1 MMLALYLAY
10 LDDENDKKLFEEI
23 FYAYRK
29 QMVTLALSILNNE
42 NDAEDAVHNVF
53 LRIAQKNWNTVRT
66 IENKT
71 DLRNYLLKATKN
83 ASLNFIKIK
92 NRDNVSLDS
101 IVVFDLYDS
110 ELLSDDSFIDTIC
123 TKIEYDIMIEA
134 IKSLDDKYRNVI
146 YYHLVMELP
155 IIKTAQLLGQTV
167 AATQKQLFRGKK
179 MFYFIYIY
187 FFINTIFGINVKSS
201 II

>member
-1 MMLALYLAY
+1 MLALYLAY

-179 MFYFIYIY
+179 MLLSLL
-187 FFINTIFGINVKSS
+187 GIKGADKNVNEQ
-201 II
+201 IEV